1 MIGNLDNVINF
12 KTIIRIIGILLL
24 LETMMFLCCSGVS
37 YYYGEGD
44 LFAFFKSGSITAGVG
59 LLLAIFGKGGNRQ
72 LTRRDGYVLVSTAW
86 VAFSLF
92 GMLPFYIGGYIPS
105 ITNAFFETM
114 SGFTSTGA
122 TILDNIEAH
131 PHGILFWRSMTQ
143 WIGGLGIIMFT
154 IAVLPIFGV
163 SGLQVF
169 AAEASGP
176 THDKIHPRIGIAAKW
191 IWSIY
196 TSITALLT
204 LLLMLG
210 GMSWFDSIC
219 HAFATTGT
227 GGFSTKQA
235 SVAFYNSPYIEYVI
249 SIFMFI
255 SGINFSLLL
264 LIVNRKAKKFISNE
278 ELRFY
283 FGSVVFF
290 TFIIATT
297 LYYTT
302 SMEVE
307 ESFRK
312 SLFQVVSLHTSTGFA
327 TDDYMQWIPVLWGLL
342 TLIMIMGA
350 CAGSTT
356 GGLKCIRMVI
366 LAKVSRNEFKHI
378 IHPNAVLPVRS
389 NKQVISPSIVST
401 VLAFCFLYIIVII
414 VSVLL
419 MSAMGIGFSESIGCV
434 ISSIGNMGPG
444 LGECGPAFS
453 WNGLPDMAKW
463 LLAFLMLLGRLEL
476 FTVLLL
482 FTPGFWKKN

>member
-1 MIGNLDNVINF
+1 MINF

-24 LETMMFLCCSGVS
+24 LETVMFLVCSSVS
-37 YYYGEGD
+37 FYYRESDMLDFWKAGG
-44 LFAFFKSGSITAGVG
+44 ITAGIG
-59 LLLAIFGKGGNRQ
+59 LLLAALGKGGERQ
-72 LTRRDGYVLVSTAW
+72 LTRRDGYVLVSFAW

-92 GMLPFYIGGYIPS
+92 GMLPFYIGGYIPD
-105 ITNAFFETM
+105 IADAFFETM
-114 SGFTSTGA
+114 SGFSSTGA
-122 TILDNIEAH
+122 TILDDIESL

-176 THDKIHPRIGIAAKW
+176 THDKVHPRIGITAKW

-196 TSITALLT
+196 TGITTLLVC
-204 LLLMLG
+204 LLMLG
-210 GMSWFDSIC
+210 GMDWFDSIC

-235 SVAFYNSPYIEYVI
+235 SVAYYNSPYIEYVI

-255 SGINFSLLL
+255 SGINFTLVLLF
-264 LIVNRKAKKFISNE
+264 VNRKFKKFIGNA
-278 ELRFY
+278 ELKFY
-283 FGSVVFF
+283 FGSVVLF
-290 TFIIATT
+290 TAVIAIV
-297 LYYTT
+297 LYYT
-302 SMEVE
+302 SPMGME

-312 SLFQVVSLHTSTGFA
+312 SLFQIISLQTSTGFA
-327 TDDYMQWIPVLWGLL
+327 TDDYMQWTPVLWGLL
-342 TLIMIMGA
+342 TIIMLMGA

-366 LAKVSRNEFKHI
+366 LTKVSRNEFKHI
-378 IHPNAVLPVRS
+378 LHPNAILPVRI

-401 VLAFCFLYIIVII
+401 VLAFCFIYISIIVIGT
-414 VSVLL
+414 LL
-419 MSAMGIGFSESIGCV
+419 MMAMGVGAEESMGCV

-444 LGECGPAFS
+444 LGETGPAYS
-453 WNGLPDMAKW
+453 WNALPDAAKW
-463 LLAFLMLLGRLEL
+463 LLSFLMLLGRLEL

-482 FTPGFWKKN
+482 FTPDFWKRN

>member
-1 MIGNLDNVINF
+1 MINF

-24 LETMMFLCCSGVS
+24 LETVMFLVCSSVS
-37 YYYGEGD
+37 FYYRESDMLDFWKAGG
-44 LFAFFKSGSITAGVG
+44 ITAGIG
-59 LLLAIFGKGGNRQ
+59 LLLAALGKGGERQ
-72 LTRRDGYVLVSTAW
+72 LTRRDGYVLVSFAW

-92 GMLPFYIGGYIPS
+92 GMLPFYIGGYIPD
-105 ITNAFFETM
+105 IADAFFETM
-114 SGFTSTGA
+114 SGFSSTGA
-122 TILDNIEAH
+122 TILDDIESL

-176 THDKIHPRIGIAAKW
+176 THDKVHPRIGITAKW

-196 TSITALLT
+196 TGITTLLVC
-204 LLLMLG
+204 LLMLG
-210 GMSWFDSIC
+210 GMDWFDSIC

-235 SVAFYNSPYIEYVI
+235 SVAYYNSPYIEYVI

-255 SGINFSLLL
+255 SGINFTLVLLF
-264 LIVNRKAKKFISNE
+264 VNRKFKKFSGNA
-278 ELRFY
+278 ELKFY
-283 FGSVVFF
+283 FGSVVLF
-290 TFIIATT
+290 TAVIAIV
-297 LYYTT
+297 LYYT
-302 SMEVE
+302 SPMGME

-312 SLFQVVSLHTSTGFA
+312 SLFQVISLQTSTGFA
-327 TDDYMQWIPVLWGLL
+327 TDDYMQWTPVLWGLL
-342 TLIMIMGA
+342 TIIMLMGA

-366 LAKVSRNEFKHI
+366 LTKVSRNEFKHI
-378 IHPNAVLPVRS
+378 LHPNAILPVRI

-401 VLAFCFLYIIVII
+401 VLAFCFIYISIIVIGT
-414 VSVLL
+414 LL
-419 MSAMGIGFSESIGCV
+419 MMAMGVGAEESMGCV

-444 LGECGPAFS
+444 LGETGPAYS
-453 WNGLPDMAKW
+453 WNALPDAAKW
-463 LLAFLMLLGRLEL
+463 LLSFLMLLGRLEL

-482 FTPGFWKKN
+482 FTPDFWKRN

>member
-1 MIGNLDNVINF
+1 MINF

-24 LETMMFLCCSGVS
+24 LETVMFLVCSSVS
-37 YYYGEGD
+37 FYYRESDMLDFWKAGG
-44 LFAFFKSGSITAGVG
+44 ITAGIG
-59 LLLAIFGKGGNRQ
+59 LLLAALGKGGERQ
-72 LTRRDGYVLVSTAW
+72 LTRRDGYVLVSFAW

-92 GMLPFYIGGYIPS
+92 GMLPFYIGGYIPD
-105 ITNAFFETM
+105 IADAFFETM
-114 SGFTSTGA
+114 SGFSSTGA
-122 TILDNIEAH
+122 TILDDIESL

-176 THDKIHPRIGIAAKW
+176 THDKVHPRIGITAKW

-196 TSITALLT
+196 TGITTLLVC
-204 LLLMLG
+204 LLMLG
-210 GMSWFDSIC
+210 GMDWFDSIC

-235 SVAFYNSPYIEYVI
+235 SVAYYNSPYIEYVI

-255 SGINFSLLL
+255 SGINFTLVLLF
-264 LIVNRKAKKFISNE
+264 VNRKFKKFIGNA
-278 ELRFY
+278 ELKFY
-283 FGSVVFF
+283 FGLVVLL
-290 TFIIATT
+290 TAVIAIV
-297 LYYTT
+297 LYYT
-302 SMEVE
+302 SPMGME

-312 SLFQVVSLHTSTGFA
+312 SLFQVISLQTSTGFA
-327 TDDYMQWIPVLWGLL
+327 TDDYMQWTPVLWGLL
-342 TLIMIMGA
+342 TIIMLMGA

-366 LAKVSRNEFKHI
+366 LTKVSRNEFKHI
-378 IHPNAVLPVRS
+378 LHPNAILPVRI

-401 VLAFCFLYIIVII
+401 VLAFCFIYISIIVIGT
-414 VSVLL
+414 LL
-419 MSAMGIGFSESIGCV
+419 MMAMGVGAEESMGCV

-444 LGECGPAFS
+444 LGETGPAYS
-453 WNGLPDMAKW
+453 WNALPDAAKW
-463 LLAFLMLLGRLEL
+463 LLSFLMLLGRLEL

-482 FTPGFWKKN
+482 FTPDFWKRN

>member
-1 MIGNLDNVINF
+1 MINF

-24 LETMMFLCCSGVS
+24 LETVMFLVCSSVS
-37 YYYGEGD
+37 FYYRESDMLDFWKAGG
-44 LFAFFKSGSITAGVG
+44 ITAGIG
-59 LLLAIFGKGGNRQ
+59 LLLAALGKGGERQ
-72 LTRRDGYVLVSTAW
+72 LTRRDGYVLVSFAW

-92 GMLPFYIGGYIPS
+92 GMLPFYIGGYIPD
-105 ITNAFFETM
+105 IADAFFETM
-114 SGFTSTGA
+114 SGFSSTGA
-122 TILDNIEAH
+122 TILDDIESL

-176 THDKIHPRIGIAAKW
+176 THDKVHPRIGITAKW

-196 TSITALLT
+196 TGITTLLVC
-204 LLLMLG
+204 LLMLG
-210 GMSWFDSIC
+210 GMDWFDSIC

-235 SVAFYNSPYIEYVI
+235 SVAYYNSPYIEYVI

-255 SGINFSLLL
+255 SGINFTLVLLF
-264 LIVNRKAKKFISNE
+264 VNRKFKKFIGNA
-278 ELRFY
+278 ELKFY
-283 FGSVVFF
+283 FGSVVLF
-290 TFIIATT
+290 TAVIAIV
-297 LYYTT
+297 LYYT
-302 SMEVE
+302 SPMGME

-312 SLFQVVSLHTSTGFA
+312 SLFQVISLHTSTGFA
-327 TDDYMQWIPVLWGLL
+327 TDDYMQWSPVLWGLL
-342 TLIMIMGA
+342 TIIMLMGA

-366 LAKVSRNEFKHI
+366 LTKVSRNEFKHI
-378 IHPNAVLPVRS
+378 LHPNAILPVRI

-401 VLAFCFLYIIVII
+401 VLAFCFIYISIIVIGT
-414 VSVLL
+414 LL
-419 MSAMGIGFSESIGCV
+419 MMAMGVGAEESMGCV

-444 LGECGPAFS
+444 LGETGPAYS
-453 WNGLPDMAKW
+453 WNALPDAAKW
-463 LLAFLMLLGRLEL
+463 LLSFLMLLGRLEL

-482 FTPGFWKKN
+482 FTPDFWKRN

>member
-1 MIGNLDNVINF
+1 MINF

-24 LETMMFLCCSGVS
+24 LETVMFLVCSSVS
-37 YYYGEGD
+37 FYYRESDMLDFWKAGG
-44 LFAFFKSGSITAGVG
+44 ITAGIG
-59 LLLAIFGKGGNRQ
+59 LLLAALGKGGERQ
-72 LTRRDGYVLVSTAW
+72 LTRRDGYVLVSFAW

-92 GMLPFYIGGYIPS
+92 GMLPFYIGGYIPD
-105 ITNAFFETM
+105 IADAFFETM
-114 SGFTSTGA
+114 SGFSSTGA
-122 TILDNIEAH
+122 TILDDIESL

-176 THDKIHPRIGIAAKW
+176 THDKVHPRIGITAKW

-196 TSITALLT
+196 TGITTLLVC
-204 LLLMLG
+204 LLMLG
-210 GMSWFDSIC
+210 GMDWFDSIC

-235 SVAFYNSPYIEYVI
+235 SVAYYNSPYIEYVI

-255 SGINFSLLL
+255 SGINFTLVLLF
-264 LIVNRKAKKFISNE
+264 VNRKFKKFIGNA
-278 ELRFY
+278 ELKFY
-283 FGSVVFF
+283 FGSVVLF
-290 TFIIATT
+290 TAVIAIV
-297 LYYTT
+297 LYYT
-302 SMEVE
+302 SPMGME

-312 SLFQVVSLHTSTGFA
+312 SLFQVISLQTSTGFA
-327 TDDYMQWIPVLWGLL
+327 TDDYMQWTPVLWGLL
-342 TLIMIMGA
+342 TIIMLMGA

-366 LAKVSRNEFKHI
+366 LTKVSRNEFKHI
-378 IHPNAVLPVRS
+378 LHPNAILPVRI

-401 VLAFCFLYIIVII
+401 VLAFCFIYISIIVIGT
-414 VSVLL
+414 LL
-419 MSAMGIGFSESIGCV
+419 MMAMGVGAEESMGCV

-444 LGECGPAFS
+444 LGETGPAYS
-453 WNGLPDMAKW
+453 WNALPDAAKW
-463 LLAFLMLLGRLEL
+463 LLSFLMLLRRLEL

-482 FTPGFWKKN
+482 FTPDFWKRN

>member
-1 MIGNLDNVINF
+1 MINF

-24 LETMMFLCCSGVS
+24 LETVMFLVCSSVS
-37 YYYGEGD
+37 FYYRESDMLDFWKAGG
-44 LFAFFKSGSITAGVG
+44 ITAGIG
-59 LLLAIFGKGGNRQ
+59 LLLAALGKGGERQ
-72 LTRRDGYVLVSTAW
+72 LTRRDGYVLVSFAW

-92 GMLPFYIGGYIPS
+92 GMLPFYIGGYIPD
-105 ITNAFFETM
+105 IADAFFETM
-114 SGFTSTGA
+114 SGFSSTGA
-122 TILDNIEAH
+122 TILDDIESL

-176 THDKIHPRIGIAAKW
+176 THDKVHPRIGITAKW

-196 TSITALLT
+196 TGITTLLVC
-204 LLLMLG
+204 LLMLG
-210 GMSWFDSIC
+210 GMDWFDSIC

-235 SVAFYNSPYIEYVI
+235 SVAYYNSPYIEYII

-255 SGINFSLLL
+255 SGINFTLVLLF
-264 LIVNRKAKKFISNE
+264 VNRKFKKFIGNA
-278 ELRFY
+278 ELKFY
-283 FGSVVFF
+283 FGSVVLF
-290 TFIIATT
+290 TAVIAIV
-297 LYYTT
+297 LYYT
-302 SMEVE
+302 SPMGME

-312 SLFQVVSLHTSTGFA
+312 SLFQVISLQTSTGFA
-327 TDDYMQWIPVLWGLL
+327 TDDYMQWTPVLWGLL
-342 TLIMIMGA
+342 TIIMLMGA

-366 LAKVSRNEFKHI
+366 LTKVSRNEFKHI
-378 IHPNAVLPVRS
+378 LHPNAILPVRI

-401 VLAFCFLYIIVII
+401 VLAFCFIYISIIVIGT
-414 VSVLL
+414 LL
-419 MSAMGIGFSESIGCV
+419 MMAMGVGAEESMGCV

-444 LGECGPAFS
+444 LGETGPAYS
-453 WNGLPDMAKW
+453 WNALPDAAKW
-463 LLAFLMLLGRLEL
+463 LLSFLMLLGRLEL

-482 FTPGFWKKN
+482 FTPDFWKRN